1 MQTQEQEEARQ
12 RLKRE
17 RSSSETLVGD
27 DEDFGDGYQH
37 SDADLIELRAVD
49 LRAARKAKRVRQL
62 PTPETEVI
70 ELDD

>member
-1 MQTQEQEEARQ
+1 LQEREDTRQ
-12 RLKRE
+12 HLKRE

-27 DEDFGDGYQH
+27 DDDVGDRYQH
-37 SDADLIELRAVD
+37 SDPDPELVELRTVD
-49 LRAARKAKRVRQL
+49 LRAERKAKRVRQL

>member
-1 MQTQEQEEARQ
+1 MQSQEQEEARQ

-27 DEDFGDGYQH
+27 DEDVGDGYQH